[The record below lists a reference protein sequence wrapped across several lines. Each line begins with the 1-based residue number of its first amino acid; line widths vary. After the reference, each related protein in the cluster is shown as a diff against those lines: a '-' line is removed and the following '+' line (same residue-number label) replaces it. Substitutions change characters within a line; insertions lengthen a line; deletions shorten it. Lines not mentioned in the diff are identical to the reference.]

1 MVRAVLGSGA
11 RNSILGR
18 PIKFYRPDGSEQPAN
33 SGAPPVLV
41 AFGPGALEQIERS
54 GISGAL
60 VTSWSWR
67 SGGYDAQ
74 DDFAKSLDEGYRV
87 IRERV
92 AAGGPGWIPK

>member
-1 MVRAVLGSGA
+1 M
-11 RNSILGR
+11 
-18 PIKFYRPDGSEQPAN
+18 
-33 SGAPPVLV
+33 LV

-54 GISGAL
+54 GIAGAL

-74 DDFAKSLDEGYRV
+74 GDFAKSPEEGYRA

-92 AAGGPGWIPK
+92 VAGGRPWVPK

>member
-11 RNSILGR
+11 RNSIPGR
-18 PIKFYRPDGSEQPAN
+18 PHQVLRPDGSEQPAN

-67 SGGYDAQ
+67 SGDYDAQ
-74 DDFAKSLDEGYRV
+74 GDFAKSLEEGYRA

-92 AAGGPGWIPK
+92 VAGGPGWNSK